1 MRPKADTHY
10 PNGSIWWT
18 ARMGGGK
25 ITIEQVEI
33 ARHVNIEG
41 SFSHFDAYTV
51 PSKSLRQIFN
61 TKCLF
66 KTKEELC
73 NHYIKQLKDEKE

>member
-1 MRPKADTHY
+1 MRRKDDTRY

-18 ARMGGGK
+18 ARMDGGK

-33 ARHVNIEG
+33 VRHVNIEG
-41 SFSHFDAYTV
+41 SFSHFDTYTV
-51 PSKSLRQIFN
+51 PSNSLRQIFS

-66 KTKEELC
+66 KTREELC
-73 NHYIKQLKDEKE
+73 KHYIKQLKDE